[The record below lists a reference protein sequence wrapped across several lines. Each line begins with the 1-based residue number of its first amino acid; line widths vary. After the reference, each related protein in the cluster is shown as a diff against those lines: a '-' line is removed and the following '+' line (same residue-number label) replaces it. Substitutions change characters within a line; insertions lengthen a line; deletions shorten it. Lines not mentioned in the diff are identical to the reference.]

1 MTGAGWTPKDGILLE
16 ACVASVRSAVA
27 ARDGGADRI
36 ELCASPDAGGL
47 TPEASLVEEVLGA
60 VDIPVH
66 AMVRPRAGDFL
77 FTESEFALMKE
88 TVTAFRR
95 LGCAG
100 IVTGILTSDRIPDTG
115 RTGELVRLA
124 GGMDVTFH
132 RAIDDT
138 VDIPAAA
145 ALVAKSGARRILTSG
160 GAADAPAG
168 APVIAGLVAWLAAGQ
183 TVLSVIAGGGVT
195 TGNAAALAGSTG
207 VREVHS
213 RRGVAGPDGEVDAR
227 LVRAM
232 KRALG
237 GNPE

>member
-1 MTGAGWTPKDGILLE
+1 MTPRGRAPKDSILLE
-16 ACVASVRSAVA
+16 VCVASVRSAVA

-36 ELCASPDAGGL
+36 ELCASLDAGGL

-77 FTESEFALMKE
+77 YSESEFELMKE
-88 TVTAFRR
+88 TVAVFGR

-100 IVTGILTSDRIPDTG
+100 IVTGILTSGRVPDTG
-115 RTGELVRLA
+115 RTAELVGLA
-124 GGMDVTFH
+124 RGMDVTFH

-138 VDIPAAA
+138 PDIPAAA
-145 ALVAKSGARRILTSG
+145 ELVAKTGARRVLTSG

-168 APVIAGLVAWLAAGQ
+168 ARVIAGLVAGLAAGH
-183 TVLSVIAGGGVT
+183 TALSVIAGGGIT

-207 VREVHS
+207 VREVHTRS
-213 RRGVAGPDGEVDAR
+213 GVAGPDGEADAR
-227 LVRAM
+227 LVRTM
-232 KRALG
+232 KLVLAG
-237 GNPE
+237 GAA